1 MCHLCDYPELL
12 EKSGLGATSHRLKVL
27 EIIGNN
33 NSPLSAREIYNTL
46 NRTDEINRVTV
57 YRILERLVESG
68 LIDRISSGGRSFRY
82 GLAPN
87 ENHEPHAHFYC
98 TECGNLECLNPESL
112 RLDMDPIQ
120 RTFPG
125 KVRNVQ
131 IRLDGL
137 CKTCLQ
143 WDREVLH

>member
-57 YRILERLVESG
+57 YRILELLVGNG
-68 LIDRISSGGRSFRY
+68 LIDRISSGERSFRY

-125 KVRNVQ
+125 KVRNVH

-137 CKTCLQ
+137 CETCLQ
-143 WDREVLH
+143 RERKVFH